1 MPEMAIIALGSNV
14 DAESYL
20 PLAVEALTELG
31 RVHKVSTAYEN
42 PAVGPPGQPDFLN
55 AAVWLQT
62 DEEPDVLRRHLHE
75 IESRLGRERQS
86 DRYAPRTVDLDLCLW
101 DRRVDAR
108 SDHPLPDPDLL
119 TRAYLAAVVAE
130 LLPDFEH
137 PETGETMRAIAERL
151 APGADLRPRPGVTA
165 EMRRAGTGASA

>member
-1 MPEMAIIALGSNV
+1 LPEMAIIALGSNV
-14 DAESYL
+14 DAEHYL

-31 RVHKVSTAYEN
+31 QVRKVSTAYEN

-55 AAVWLQT
+55 AAVWLET
-62 DEEPDVLRRHLHE
+62 DKGPDSLRQHLHA
-75 IESRLGRERQS
+75 IELQLGRGRGG
-86 DRYAPRTVDLDLCLW
+86 DRYAPRTVDLDLCIW
-101 DRRVDAR
+101 DQQVDDR

-130 LLPDFEH
+130 LVPDFVH
-137 PETGETMRAIAERL
+137 PATGETMQAIADRL

-165 EMRRAGTGASA
+165 EMRQAGTRTSS